1 MSARSGTWHLA
12 TEWTGSF
19 PLYYV
24 VVDGGLLFSS
34 RLRPLARIAGASLD
48 LVGILEVLERYSTL
62 AGRTHFEEIR
72 RLLPGQILRYEPG
85 SGRLSVRETSALWAG
100 DRGEAGDGGDAVEQA
115 WVALS
120 CQDGATTWI
129 CLTRNTAI
137 ALFKNWVFGAVAL
150 GTAAL
155 HLVRPSLVLF
165 AIAMVAAAFGIVLYN
180 IGASGLA
187 AALLILSFARPA
199 SATK

>member
-1 MSARSGTWHLA
+1 MSRLFFPTARQWNVLIA
-12 TEWTGSF
+12 
-19 PLYYV
+19 L
-24 VVDGGLLFSS
+24 GLL
-34 RLRPLARIAGASLD
+34 SLGYA
-48 LVGILEVLERYSTL
+48 LY
-62 AGRTHFEEIR
+62 
-72 RLLPGQILRYEPG
+72 LRYI
-85 SGRLSVRETSALWAG
+85 VI
-100 DRGEAGDGGDAVEQA
+100 EQA

-150 GTAAL
+150 GTAGL

-165 AIAMVAAAFGIVLYN
+165 AVAMVAAAFGIVLYN

>member
-1 MSARSGTWHLA
+1 MRRLFLPTAR
-12 TEWTGSF
+12 EWNV
-19 PLYYV
+19 LIAL
-24 VVDGGLLFSS
+24 GLL
-34 RLRPLARIAGASLD
+34 SLGYA
-48 LVGILEVLERYSTL
+48 LY
-62 AGRTHFEEIR
+62 
-72 RLLPGQILRYEPG
+72 LRYI
-85 SGRLSVRETSALWAG
+85 VI
-100 DRGEAGDGGDAVEQA
+100 EQA

-129 CLTRNTAI
+129 CISRNAVI

-150 GTAAL
+150 GAAAL
-155 HLVRPSLVLF
+155 NLVRPSLVLF

>member
-1 MSARSGTWHLA
+1 MPKLFFPSARQWNVLIA
-12 TEWTGSF
+12 
-19 PLYYV
+19 L
-24 VVDGGLLFSS
+24 GLLS
-34 RLRPLARIAGASLD
+34 
-48 LVGILEVLERYSTL
+48 VGYALY
-62 AGRTHFEEIR
+62 
-72 RLLPGQILRYEPG
+72 LRYI
-85 SGRLSVRETSALWAG
+85 VI
-100 DRGEAGDGGDAVEQA
+100 EQA